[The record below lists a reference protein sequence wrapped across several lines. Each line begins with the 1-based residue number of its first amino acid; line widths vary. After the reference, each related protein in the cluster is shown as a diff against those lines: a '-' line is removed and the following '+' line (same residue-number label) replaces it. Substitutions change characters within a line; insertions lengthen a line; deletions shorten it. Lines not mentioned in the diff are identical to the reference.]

1 MSSKLLSK
9 EQQQYFGK
17 FPGIPSNEQLSEY
30 FFLDDYDLAT
40 IDDLRTDA
48 NKLGFAVQLGTLR
61 FIGTFPRSFEDVP
74 SVVVDYV
81 SNQLTVDSDL
91 FSEYFK
97 RTLKNTRT
105 NHIKLIKDRYGY
117 QDFSTPEV
125 QDYLSTWLENRLSLS
140 NERPSVIVDLFLSK
154 CVTKKIVLP
163 GITVFER
170 FIISM
175 KDQVEL
181 QILQKIAEIPSKQ
194 EISKMGLLLDLP
206 AQSTGDKQLMYRLDD
221 LRLPLDGDTQKE
233 ITRGISRVKQFYQFD
248 TKHWDLTNIPE
259 SKIQYYARIG
269 ADTRI
274 QHIKRMPKERQTA
287 VLTAY
292 IYHYRKVA
300 LDELVTAFLQYLN
313 TRFKRAKHAEEK
325 ERLRT
330 LHDLDSAANQL
341 MQATSY
347 LLDENL
353 PDDQVRKTI
362 FYHLSKEELARSVA
376 RVNRLTSD
384 DKTPIAIVNILNYYS
399 TIKRILPDIL
409 ALLSLNASVHG
420 EKIAYL
426 WEFLQKKHTNK
437 LSSQDY
443 QFIKE
448 FLPIKWAKYGEKNPT
463 QQMKIVVFATL
474 EQLVPALKRHDVF
487 LDDSIKYSNPLD
499 SLFSEEE
506 WPTVRQSMAEK
517 LELPLNVE
525 PLLEELESALQDSY
539 QKVINTWETNNMC
552 RIEIVK
558 GKERLILKNIEKAL
572 EPESAIKLREEVA
585 RMVPLMDVPDLLLE
599 ANQSLGFTDSF
610 RHLTESNTRMEGF
623 HITMNAILLSEACNI
638 GLSPVTKGNTPAL
651 TKDRLVWAKH
661 NYLRPETIAEANDIV
676 VAAHSQLPLTQYFG
690 NGDIASA
697 DGLRLSVA
705 VQSLHAGANSRYFGP
720 RGEKGITYYNFVSDQ
735 YSGFHG
741 LVIPGTE
748 RDSLYVLE
756 GLLEQTSPLNPS
768 QIMTDTGGYSDMI
781 FGLFALLGY
790 QFSPRIKDSGSSRLW
805 RMNKEADY
813 GPLDSL
819 SQNKI
824 NTKLIV
830 KHWDEIL
837 NVVSS
842 LRLGRMP
849 ASELIRTLQRDG
861 NPSSLGRAI
870 IAYGRIFKTMHLL
883 RYYSDETYCRKILI
897 QLNRGESRHTLCRV
911 ICYGK
916 KGKIYKKYKTGQE
929 ETLGALGLVTNLV
942 IYWNTVYMQA
952 ALTKL
957 KEEGYPIIEEDIYH
971 LSPLLHEH
979 INFVG
984 KYNFHSD
991 LETNAAKLRTLNPS
1005 KYSQEN
1011 RNVRI

>member
-1 MSSKLLSK
+1 MPRKLLSK
-9 EQQQYFGK
+9 EQRKYFGK
-17 FPGIPSNEQLSEY
+17 FPGIPSEEQLSEY
-30 FFLDDYDLAT
+30 FFLDDNDLAI
-40 IDDLRTDA
+40 IDELRTET
-48 NKLGFAVQLGTLR
+48 NKLGFAIQLGVLR
-61 FIGTFPRSFEDVP
+61 FIGTFPRSFDDVP
-74 SVVVDYV
+74 YAVVEYV
-81 SNQLTVDSDL
+81 SKQLTINSHNFLD
-91 FSEYFK
+91 YFK
-97 RTLKNTRT
+97 KTLKNTRT
-105 NHIKLIKDRYGY
+105 NHINLIKERYGY
-117 QDFSTPEV
+117 QDFSSTYA
-125 QDYLSTWLENRLSLS
+125 QNYLTTWLENRLLLS

-154 CVTKKIVLP
+154 CVNKKIVLP
-163 GITVFER
+163 GVTVFER
-170 FIISM
+170 FIISL
-175 KDQVEL
+175 KEKVES
-181 QILQKIAEIPSKQ
+181 QILQKLAAVPSSQ
-194 EISKMGLLLDLP
+194 EVDNLLKLLNIP
-206 AQSTGDKQLMYRLDD
+206 AQNTDDKQLMYRLED
-221 LRLPLDGDTQKE
+221 LRLPLESDSQKE
-233 ITRGISRVKQFYQFD
+233 ISRGISRVKQFNQFD
-248 TKHWDLTNIPE
+248 IEQWFITEVPE

-274 QHIKRMPKERQTA
+274 QHIKRMPKERQIA

-300 LDELVTAFLQYLN
+300 LDELVTIFMQYLN
-313 TRFKRAKHAEEK
+313 TRFKRVKFAEEK

-330 LHDLDSAANQL
+330 LHDLDTSANQL
-341 MQATSY
+341 MRAASY
-347 LLDENL
+347 LLDDNL
-353 PDDQVRKTI
+353 PDNQLREMI
-362 FYHLSKEELARSVA
+362 FSKISKEELAQAVA
-376 RVNRLTSD
+376 KVNRITSN
-384 DKTPIAIVNILNYYS
+384 DKDPIAIVNLLNYYS
-399 TIKRILPDIL
+399 TVKRFLPD
-409 ALLSLNASVHG
+409 LLELFSLNASVHG
-420 EKIAYL
+420 EKIVYL
-426 WEFLQKKHTNK
+426 WEFLKKQDSNK
-437 LSSQDY
+437 LCPQDY
-443 QFIKE
+443 QAIKD
-448 FLPIKWAKYGEKNPT
+448 FLPTKWTKYGEKNPS
-463 QQMKIVVFATL
+463 QQMKVVVFATL

-517 LELPLNVE
+517 LELPINVE
-525 PLLEELESALQDSY
+525 PLLEEVAASLQDSY

-552 RIEIVK
+552 RIEISK
-558 GKERLILKNIEKAL
+558 GKERLVLKNIEKAL
-572 EPESAIKLREEVA
+572 ESESAIQLRKEIA
-585 RMVPLMDVPDLLLE
+585 RMLPLMDVPDLLLE
-599 ANQSLGFTDSF
+599 TNQELNFTDSF
-610 RHLTESNTRMEGF
+610 TQLTDNDTRMSDF
-623 HITMNAILLSEACNI
+623 HITMNAVLLSEACNI
-638 GLSPVTKGNTPAL
+638 GLAPVTKGNTPVL

-661 NYLRPETIAEANDIV
+661 NYLRPETIAEANNTV
-676 VAAHSQLPLTQYFG
+676 VAAHNQLPLTQYFG

-697 DGLRLSVA
+697 DGFRLSLGVR
-705 VQSLHAGANSRYFGP
+705 SIHAGANGKYFGD
-720 RGEKGITYYNFVSDQ
+720 KGITYYNFVSDQ

-756 GLLEQTSPLNPS
+756 GLLEQTSPLDPS
-768 QIMTDTGGYSDMI
+768 QIMTDTGGYSDMV

-805 RMNKEADY
+805 RMNKEANY

-870 IAYGRIFKTMHLL
+870 ISYGRIFKTIHLL
-883 RYYSDETYCRKILI
+883 RYYSDEAYCRQILI
-897 QLNRGESRHTLCRV
+897 QLNRGESRHTLCRA

-916 KGKIYKKYKTGQE
+916 KGKIYKKYKIGQE

-952 ALTKL
+952 ALIKL
-957 KEEGYPIIEEDIYH
+957 KEEGYPIIEEDLYH

-984 KYNFHSD
+984 KYNFHSK
-991 LETNAAKLRTLNPS
+991 LEISGTKLRALNPS
-1005 KYSQEN
+1005 TYSQEKK
-1011 RNVRI
+1011 NVRI